1 MMKRRIGLVIVLSAM
16 VAGLCI
22 IYPHLQSR
30 FGQTSQPRDRQ
41 VYQSSPPGVLQ
52 VAQAYPSPVKRHR
65 VAALGRLLPE
75 GRILDI
81 GTPARE
87 RLGRLLVQEGQLVS
101 KGDELAYLES
111 RAEHLAETAYAESQL
126 RDAEARLSAETA
138 YAQASIAEATMRLK
152 QLREVPLLDIRAQEA
167 QVRRLEADVAGA
179 LTDLHRLE
187 GLHRKGTISQ
197 QEVDHQRLH
206 VHRLREEI
214 NQTTALLKKRQTE
227 YTTNVSLARASLNTA
242 QANLVRV
249 QANLQLS
256 TLKQNLARSQARLA
270 RSVLR
275 APINGRILQIVT
287 YPGESL
293 GQQPLLKMAN
303 TQHMYAIAEVY
314 ETDIGLI
321 QVGQRAQVSSPALPR
336 GLSGRVVHI
345 GRTIGKNGI
354 LSVDPAAATDAR
366 VAEVKIQLDQSEV
379 AARLLNL
386 QVDVV
391 IDMSKSARPQS
402 MARH

>member
-1 MMKRRIGLVIVLSAM
+1 M
-16 VAGLCI
+16 
-22 IYPHLQSR
+22 
-30 FGQTSQPRDRQ
+30 
-41 VYQSSPPGVLQ
+41 
-52 VAQAYPSPVKRHR
+52 
-65 VAALGRLLPE
+65 
-75 GRILDI
+75 
-81 GTPARE
+81 
-87 RLGRLLVQEGQLVS
+87 QEGQLVS
-101 KGDELAYLES
+101 KGDELAYLEN
-111 RAEHLAETAYAESQL
+111 RAERLAETAYAESQL
-126 RDAEARLSAETA
+126 RDAEARFSAETA

-197 QEVDHQRLH
+197 QEVDHQRLR

-214 NQTTALLKKRQTE
+214 NQTTAILKKRQTE
-227 YTTNVSLARASLNTA
+227 YTTNVSLAHASLKTA
-242 QANLVRV
+242 QANLIRV
-249 QANLQLS
+249 QAKLQLR

-270 RSVLR
+270 GSVLQ
-275 APINGRILQIVT
+275 APINGRVLQIMT

-303 TQHMYAIAEVY
+303 TQQMYAIAEVY

-321 QVGQRAQVSSPALPR
+321 QVGQRAQVSSPALPHV
-336 GLSGRVVHI
+336 LSGSVVHI
-345 GRTIGKNGI
+345 GRTIGRNDI

-386 QVDVV
+386 QLDVV
-391 IDMSKSARPQS
+391 IDISTSAQPKSI
-402 MARH
+402 ARH